1 MKAEVGPLALGS
13 LREPSSPADTEE
25 PASPA
30 ACWDEAPLTVPQ
42 PSARPAVK
50 TQAAMESPPGTAHRP
65 SEGSHTPREKVLE
78 REGLREGRGGSSFEW
93 SPPMSLRIAVLLAA
107 MSAAVLLLPA
117 CFGGGGSE
125 ASAPETTSGATTS
138 PVPSPTTTAVPTTDA
153 TATETVTGLADV
165 PTTTEKVGT
174 DVLPKSAPPWHEEL
188 SVCKTR
194 SFRVVYNRDIPAIL
208 VKRDNRV
215 IAWAGLYR
223 RDVSDEC
230 RDVPRKPPAS
240 VRVSNAPPPKGI
252 YESAEVRCNARG
264 RILIDARPLEL
275 HGSVNGSIVS
285 VWVAG
290 DSPAPRLGTTD
301 WLVSAIVVNEIEGRR
316 VYLNEKYCARA

>member
-1 MKAEVGPLALGS
+1 
-13 LREPSSPADTEE
+13 
-25 PASPA
+25 
-30 ACWDEAPLTVPQ
+30 
-42 PSARPAVK
+42 
-50 TQAAMESPPGTAHRP
+50 
-65 SEGSHTPREKVLE
+65 
-78 REGLREGRGGSSFEW
+78 
-93 SPPMSLRIAVLLAA
+93 MSLRIAVLLPA

-117 CFGGGGSE
+117 CLGGGGSE

-138 PVPSPTTTAVPTTDA
+138 PLLSPTTTAVPTTDA

-188 SVCKTR
+188 SVCKTQ
-194 SFRVVYNRDIPAIL
+194 SFSVVYNRDIPAIL
-208 VKRDNRV
+208 VKRGDRV
-215 IAWAGLYR
+215 ITWAGLYR

-240 VRVSNAPPPKGI
+240 VSNEPPPKGI
-252 YESAEVRCNARG
+252 YESAEVRCNAPG

-285 VWVAG
+285 VWVAE
-290 DSPAPRLGTTD
+290 DSPVPRLGTTD
-301 WLVSAIVVNEIEGRR
+301 WLVSAIAVNEIEGRR
-316 VYLNEKYCARA
+316 VYLNDKYCAPA